1 MKARLIP
8 VAAMLSTGLLLVGC
22 SAAETEATPQEV
34 KTVYVTPEPEPAFD
48 DTPIIRDED
57 EFLYDV
63 RSTGSVVIARQ
74 SDSELLDAGYTV
86 CGVLDEGYT
95 VSDVI
100 VVLAS
105 NLPSD
110 SEAEAYSALIAAA
123 LLNLCP
129 QYQYQVD

>member
-22 SAAETEATPQEV
+22 SSADTEATPQEV
-34 KTVYVTPEPEPAFD
+34 KTVYVTPEPAFD

-63 RSTGSVVIARQ
+63 RSTGSAIIERQ
-74 SDSELLDAGYTV
+74 SDSELIDMGYTV
-86 CGVLDEGYT
+86 CDALDQGYT
-95 VSDVI
+95 VSDV
-100 VVLAS
+100 VEVLAS
-105 NLPSD
+105 NLPST

-123 LLNLCP
+123 LVNLCP
-129 QYQYQVD
+129 QYQYQVN